1 MIYSA
6 VSTISSVV
14 NDYLRNRFSTIE
26 DKLVVSNLVN
36 PDGSVAVTEPDKII
50 MSLVNLQQETVSHR
64 GRGATNKAVNLN
76 VFLLFSASF
85 EENNYLEGLRYL
97 SGIISFFQANKVLN
111 HSNTPDMDPD
121 IDKLSFEIVNQD
133 LQNMSHLWGTM
144 GAKYM
149 PSILYK
155 TRMISFTDGFLNNLD
170 TPFTGFGTN

>member
-26 DKLVVSNLVN
+26 DKLIVSNLVN

-50 MSLVNLQQETVSHR
+50 LSLVNLQQETVSHR
-64 GRGATNKAVNLN
+64 GRGSSNQSINLN

-85 EENNYLEGLRYL
+85 EEANYLEGLRYL

-133 LQNMSHLWGTM
+133 LQNQSHLWGTM

-155 TRMISFTDGFLNNLD
+155 TRMISFNDSFLNNLD

>member
-64 GRGATNKAVNLN
+64 GRGGSNKAVNLN

>member
-64 GRGATNKAVNLN
+64 GRGASNKAVNLN